1 MATEMAN
8 TKFQKSHELLD
19 KATAVI
25 PLATQTFSKS
35 VLNLVVGESPLF
47 LERGKGA
54 YVYDIDG
61 NRFLDLILGL
71 LPVVLGHADNDVNNA
86 IIGQLEKGISFSLA
100 TPLEEELASVLC
112 SEIPC
117 AEMVRFGKNGSDA
130 TSAAIRLARAVT
142 GREKIICMGYHGWH
156 DWYIGTTTREL
167 GVPKA
172 VSELSIALRFNAPDQ
187 VEDVLKA
194 SPNSFAAII
203 LEPDGHER
211 PTSGFLQALRELCD
225 KYGVILIFD
234 EIVTGFRCDMGG
246 AQKHHSVTP
255 DLACFG
261 KAMGNGMPISAL
273 VGRRDIMKSVEDI
286 FFSGTFG
293 GEALSLA
300 ASIATIDKMKKV
312 GGIDKIHNTGDR
324 LLAILND
331 ASRANGL
338 EEHLSFVGPSWL
350 PSIHLSDCG
359 TGDSLLSKSLLRQ
372 SLVEQD
378 VLCGGGINICVA
390 HSEKDVFADIE
401 MSWRRALDV
410 FADAVRSPSPAAK
423 LRGKKL
429 QPIFQIRR

>member
-1 MATEMAN
+1 MAN
-8 TKFQKSHELLD
+8 TKFQESHAQLD
-19 KATAVI
+19 KASAVI

-35 VLNLVVGESPLF
+35 ILNLVVGETPLF
-47 LERGKGA
+47 LESGKGA
-54 YVYDIDG
+54 YVYDLDG

-86 IIGQLEKGISFSLA
+86 IIHQLGKGISFSLA
-100 TPLEEELASVLC
+100 TPLEEELASMLC

-172 VSELSIALRFNAPDQ
+172 VSELSVALSFNAPDQ
-187 VEDVLKA
+187 IEDVLKN

-211 PTSGFLQALRELCD
+211 PAPGFLQALRKLCD
-225 KYGVILIFD
+225 QYGVILIFD

-246 AQKHHSVTP
+246 AQKRHSVTP

-300 ASIATIDKMKKV
+300 ASIATINKMNKV
-312 GGIDKIHNTGDR
+312 GGVDKIHHTGER
-324 LLAILND
+324 LLGILND

-338 EEHLSFVGPSWL
+338 DEHLSFVGPSWL
-350 PSIHLSDCG
+350 PGIHLSDCG

-372 SLVEQD
+372 SLVEHD
-378 VLCGGGINICVA
+378 ILCGGGINLCVA
-390 HSEKDVFADIE
+390 HSEKDVLTDIE
-401 MSWRRALDV
+401 TSWRRALAV
-410 FADAVRSPSPAAK
+410 FADAVCSHDPESR
-423 LRGKKL
+423 LRGRKL
-429 QPIFQIRR
+429 QPIFQVRR